1 MLLRYGPLDGEQ
13 IDGRGLRGGPV
24 IIRSDKCPD
33 HLVEYTPSKDKGYYD
48 LVRLHPPAVG
58 TEPDTD

>member
-1 MLLRYGPLDGEQ
+1 MLLRHGPLDGER

-24 IIRSDKCPD
+24 IIQSDKCPD

-48 LVRLHPPAVG
+48 FVRLHPPPPSKEGAA
-58 TEPDTD
+58 D